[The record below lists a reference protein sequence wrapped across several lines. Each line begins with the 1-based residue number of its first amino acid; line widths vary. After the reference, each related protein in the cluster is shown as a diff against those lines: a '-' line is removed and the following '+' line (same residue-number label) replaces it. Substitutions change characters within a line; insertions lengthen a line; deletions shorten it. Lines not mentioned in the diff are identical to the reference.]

1 LNSQTLQSLQ
11 TLHTH
16 LMRWSTLF
24 IPTLREEPADA
35 EVVSHK
41 LLLRAGFVRQLGA
54 GIYSY
59 LPLAQKAVLKISHII
74 REEMNAIGGQEFYL
88 PALNPAEIW
97 QESGRWTVMG
107 DNMFRIKDRKGADLC
122 LGMTHEEIFT
132 DIARKH
138 LRPYKQLPQVW
149 YQIQT
154 KFRDEP
160 RPKSGLLRVRQFTM
174 KDAYT
179 FDIDSAGLDK
189 AFEDQR
195 AAYCRVYSRCGLD
208 YVIVDAD
215 TGAMGGSASNEF
227 MVYTNAGEDMV
238 ASCAKCG
245 YAANTEK
252 AQSRIPTV
260 VDENVDS
267 TVEKFPTPG
276 VRTIDDLVTFEGG
289 ATADRQI
296 KTLVFVATS
305 ETKKGMQDQFI
316 LALLRGDHPLNE
328 AKLAS
333 AVGALCR
340 AEKIELQQVRPAHP
354 EEILN
359 AMGAN
364 AGSLGAVGITKHKIL
379 ADLALQN
386 RANMTTGAN
395 EDDHHLRGVNI
406 ARDIKVTEWVD
417 LRTVAEGEGCP
428 KCEDGVLRIGKALEV
443 GHIFKLG
450 TKYSDS
456 MGARVLNA
464 DGKEVPIVMGSYG
477 IGVERILA
485 AAIELHNDEAGAILP
500 ITIAPFQV
508 IVTPLN
514 VRDEA
519 VKELGEKLYQELTT
533 AGVEV
538 LYDDR
543 DERAGVKLNDADL
556 IGMPFQ
562 IRIGPKKLKEGQVEF
577 YHRATRTAEDV
588 AVADVAK
595 IVQERIFAALQK
607 LNG

>member
-1 LNSQTLQSLQ
+1 
-11 TLHTH
+11 
-16 LMRWSTLF
+16 MRWSQYF
-24 IPTLREEPADA
+24 IPTLREDPADA

-41 LLLRAGFVRQLGA
+41 LLLRAGLIRQLGA

-59 LPLAQKAVLKISHII
+59 LPLAQRSILKISEII
-74 REEMNAIGGQEFYL
+74 RQEMNAVGGQEFYL

-97 QESGRWTVMG
+97 KESGRWTVMG
-107 DNMFRIKDRKGADLC
+107 DNMFRLKDRKGADLC

-132 DIARKH
+132 DIARKE
-138 LRPYKQLPQVW
+138 LRSYKQLPQVW

-179 FDIDSAGLDK
+179 FDIDFAGLDR

-195 AAYCRVYSRCGLD
+195 GAYCRIYDRCGLE
-208 YVIVDAD
+208 YVIVEAD

-238 ASCAKCG
+238 ASCPKCG

-252 AQSRIPTV
+252 AQSRIPAI
-260 VDENVDS
+260 VDENVDAP
-267 TVEKFPTPG
+267 VEKFPTPG
-276 VRTIDDLVTFEGG
+276 VRTIEDLTTFPGG
-289 ATADRQI
+289 APAERQI
-296 KTLVFVATS
+296 KTLVYVAIS
-305 ETKKGMQDQFI
+305 EKEKKESGEI
-316 LALLRGDHPLNE
+316 VLALLRGDHPLNE
-328 AKLAS
+328 AKLAAS
-333 AVGALCR
+333 VGALLR
-340 AEKIELQQVRPAHP
+340 AEGAELTSLRPAIP
-354 EEILN
+354 GEILE

-364 AGSLGAVGITKHKIL
+364 AGSLGAVSVARYKVL
-379 ADLALQN
+379 ADYALKG

-395 EDDHHLRGVNI
+395 LDDHHLRGVNI
-406 ARDIKVTEWVD
+406 SRDIKAAHWAD

-428 KCEDGVLRIGKALEV
+428 NCDGVLRVAKALEV

-450 TKYSDS
+450 VKYSVS
-456 MGARVLNA
+456 MGATVLNA

-485 AAIELHNDEAGAILP
+485 AAIELHHDDAGVIFP
-500 ITIAPFQV
+500 ITIAPFQIV
-508 IVTPLN
+508 VTPLN
-514 VRDEA
+514 VKDAELKATADRIYDELN
-519 VKELGEKLYQELTT
+519 KG
-533 AGVEV
+533 GVEV

-556 IGMPFQ
+556 VGFPFQ
-562 IRIGPKKLKEGQVEF
+562 IRIGPKKLKEGKVEF
-577 YHRATRTAEDV
+577 YDRATRQAEDV
-588 AVADVAK
+588 AVDEAVK
-595 IVQERIFAALQK
+595 IATQRIIEAVRK
-607 LNG
+607 LNTP